1 VSVAANG
8 DDLEASIASLR
19 ADDAARATA
28 KFNER

>member
-8 DDLEASIASLR
+8 DDLESSIASLR